1 LASTRSPN
9 ADSSDAIGLPPLPV
23 ALEKQRVLRLVK
35 QNAPAYAL
43 VIDRIE
49 KLSEN
54 RQLPHSKNE
63 QVHWAEVR
71 IERLGGQIPKVPVG

>member
-1 LASTRSPN
+1 
-9 ADSSDAIGLPPLPV
+9 
-23 ALEKQRVLRLVK
+23 
-35 QNAPAYAL
+35 